1 MDWLRSVLIV
11 AILGVVG
18 AIVIKYQSFES
29 PLAQNQS
36 VSTNNFD
43 QNSFESAPVEPVAQ
57 QDGDVPMVQAQ
68 PTTPVISSSS
78 SQFVTVETDVLR
90 ARINL
95 SGGDIEDLDLLDH
108 KLDIDRDDPLPL
120 LMNAPEH
127 VYVSQSGLVGRD
139 GLDKQGQRANF
150 SASQTNY
157 SLSGEVLNVDL
168 TTLTDTGVSITKRF
182 IFNAGSHAV
191 TVSYLIDNQ
200 SATEWQGAM
209 YGYIKRDGRSP
220 LIDSDGAMVP
230 FLGMATTNN
239 EENYYKL
246 DFDDLDDESYR
257 ANITGGWISMVQ
269 HYYISAWVPNA
280 EDNNLFYAEKLRS
293 GFYRMGFTSENV
305 TVPAGAQ
312 GELSAVF
319 YAGPKDQDILEGLAK
334 YLDLTVDY
342 GWLWWIAKPLFWAL
356 SFFYG
361 LIGNW
366 GFAIIALTIL
376 IKGLFYYPSAISY
389 RSMAAMRKFSP
400 RIQELRE
407 RFGDDRQKLQQEMMK
422 LYKEEK
428 INPMAGCL
436 PILLQMPV
444 FIALYWMLAESVEL
458 RHAPFILWI
467 TDLSVKDPY
476 FVLPIAM
483 GIVMYLQ
490 QKLNPTPPDPMQAK
504 IMQMMPIIFT
514 FFFMFFPAGLVLY
527 WLFNSLISMIQQL
540 FIYRGLEKADA
551 KKK

>member
-1 MDWLRSVLIV
+1 MEWLKNVLLV
-11 AILGVVG
+11 SILGVIG
-18 AIVIKYQSFES
+18 LIVIEYQSFES
-29 PLAQNQS
+29 PLAENQR
-36 VSTNNFD
+36 VATNNFD
-43 QNSFESAPVEPVAQ
+43 QTSPYSS
-57 QDGDVPMVQAQ
+57 QDPIAVQDDSDVPMVQTQ
-68 PTTPVISSSS
+68 PQSTVPAHNGAR
-78 SQFVTVETDVLR
+78 FVTIETDVLR

-95 SGGDIEDLDLLDH
+95 DGGDIEDLDLLDH
-108 KLDIDRDDPLPL
+108 KLSIDGNDPLPL

-127 VYVSQSGLVGRD
+127 LYVSQSGLVGRD
-139 GLDKQGQRANF
+139 GLDKQGQRAAYT
-150 SASQTNY
+150 STQTRY
-157 SLSGEVLNVDL
+157 SLVDDALEVDL
-168 TTLTDTGVSITKRF
+168 TTTVNDVNITKRF
-182 IFNAGSHAV
+182 SLVRGSHAI

-200 SATEWQGAM
+200 STTEWQGAM

-220 LIDSDGAMVP
+220 LIESDGAMVP
-230 FLGMATTNN
+230 FLGMATTNS
-239 EENYYKL
+239 EENYFKL
-246 DFDDLDDESYR
+246 DLDDLSDESYR

-280 EDNNLFYAEKLRS
+280 NDNNLFYAEQLRS
-293 GFYRMGFTSENV
+293 GLYRMGFTSESV
-305 TVPAGAQ
+305 TVPAGTQ
-312 GELSAVF
+312 GELHAVF

-361 LIGNW
+361 LLGNW

-458 RHAPFILWI
+458 RHAPFMLWI

-476 FVLPIAM
+476 FVLPILMA
-483 GIVMYLQ
+483 IVMYLQ

-504 IMQMMPIIFT
+504 IMQMMPIIFG

-551 KKK
+551 NKK